1 MKKGTLYSF
10 FTRPAK
16 ASEPTQALPTAN
28 NKKRSAP
35 SSGSDDL
42 NAQPAKTPKTSE
54 HDQKFAVLDPSAG
67 AGSPKG
73 KSNGSSGAAST
84 TKSNIQSSPSEVE
97 TTKMEMEMVSSAATT
112 ATSTATTTASSS
124 DATTSWGA
132 GGEEGR

>member
-97 TTKMEMEMVSSAATT
+97 TTKMEMEMEMASSAATT
-112 ATSTATTTASSS
+112 ATSTSTTAK
-124 DATTSWGA
+124 
-132 GGEEGR
+132 